1 MKNNLKFLVF
11 IFLFSQCEV
20 SNYVKYGATS
30 DKFKVRSDTAYVN
43 GLLGKKAHHRLQ
55 KLIKKNPDITT
66 LTLLDV
72 PGSIDDEYN
81 IKSCYFISEKN
92 INTHLVAKSIIASG
106 GVDFFLSGQ
115 QRSVQKGAKL
125 DVHSWCD
132 EFEDGVNIA
141 REDSSHHLFLDFYRT
156 INTDTAFYWFTLQ
169 SANSDSIHWLSYDE
183 MIRYELIKN

>member
-20 SNYVKYGATS
+20 SNYVKYGAPS
-30 DKFKVRSDTAYVN
+30 AKFKVRSDTAYVN

-115 QRSVQKGAKL
+115 QRSVQKGARSLSSARSSISNNSVHL
-125 DVHSWCD
+125 DSAYIHRAKERW
-132 EFEDGVNIA
+132 E
-141 REDSSHHLFLDFYRT
+141 SSLG
-156 INTDTAFYWFTLQ
+156 
-169 SANSDSIHWLSYDE
+169 
-183 MIRYELIKN
+183 